1 MIAISN
7 THIKQFLGI
16 GDGFQINNEDALFQS
31 PNEMEVDE
39 PFADQQQSPPMNYGE
54 DLHNDDIFKD
64 AFSPI

>member
-1 MIAISN
+1 MDNFGMIAISN

-39 PFADQQQSPPMNYGE
+39 PFADQ
-54 DLHNDDIFKD
+54 
-64 AFSPI
+64 